1 MLNDLETFNPSNQ
14 KFDGIGFVFIENGGY
29 TGIDLDNC
37 VNPESGEIQE
47 WALEIINEIKSYTE
61 YSVSGSGVH
70 MIVKGKL
77 PGNRNRTGNI
87 EMYDAKRFF
96 VVTGNRIGD
105 FSEVM
110 ERHAELSA
118 LYDRIFPNEKRA
130 ILF

>member
-1 MLNDLETFNPSNQ
+1 MTLKHLIPVTKNLMVLDLSSSRTV
-14 KFDGIGFVFIENGGY
+14 GIPELIS
-29 TGIDLDNC
+29 II